1 MIRKW
6 RRPCH
11 QVTETRQPSRKCE
24 DILERHLCSTLLVTP
39 VPIAMSSGIS
49 FWREG
54 RLEGG
59 LVPQGESSHS
69 LTTCHNTLLGRL
81 EQREQSQRRVSGG
94 PGCTLSRIA
103 QSCKPRVRHL
113 TLIVVVTA
121 TLFLFSMWL
130 HWLNFLSLLFIIIC
144 SVGLV
149 SVGDLA

>member
-1 MIRKW
+1 MVQKW

-11 QVTETRQPSRKCE
+11 QVTETCQPSRKCE
-24 DILERHLCSTLLVTP
+24 DILERHLCSALLVTP
-39 VPIAMSSGIS
+39 LPIGMSSGIS

-59 LVPQGESSHS
+59 LVPQRESSQS

-81 EQREQSQRRVSGG
+81 EQREQSQSWVSGG
-94 PGCTLSRIA
+94 PGCSLRRTA

-121 TLFLFSMWL
+121 TLFVPLLNVATLAKLPLSAFHYYLFSWP
-130 HWLNFLSLLFIIIC
+130 
-144 SVGLV
+144 GEY
-149 SVGDLA
+149 G